1 MCKYN
6 KNMNMQKLL
15 DALLEEGLREKC
27 YPGAAAAC
35 GCGDTVFAI
44 SYTGKISENGLA
56 VNVHT
61 RYDMASLTKILAP
74 TMIALRAIEEG
85 DLTLWDTLGRFFPD
99 CPPDKQSITI
109 RDLMTHT
116 AGFAP
121 AFWLSEEA
129 ASPEDALRALLAHP
143 LETPIGEG
151 VHYSCMGYITLGK
164 VLETVYGQPLDVL
177 AQERVFR
184 PLHMAHTGYC
194 PEDRDNI
201 AATEVDGETGVA
213 WQGIVHDENA
223 RFLRGVSANAGVF
236 SDIQDMIRFAQMLA
250 CGGKDYL
257 SRAMLNKAIAFQA
270 GDAEVRRGLG
280 FHLAGTPENFMGD
293 LFPAE
298 AFGHTGFTGTSLA
311 VDPQS
316 GFFVILLSN
325 RVHPT
330 RNNFRLFRFRRRMHN
345 ILYAAFT
352 KNG

>member
-1 MCKYN
+1 
-6 KNMNMQKLL
+6 MNMQKLL
-15 DALLEEGLREKC
+15 DALLEEGLHEGC

-44 SYTGKISENGLA
+44 SCTGKISENGPA

-74 TMIALRAIEEG
+74 TMLALRALEDG
-85 DLTLWDTLGRFFPD
+85 TLTLWDRLDRFFPD
-99 CPPDKQSITI
+99 CPPDKQGITI
-109 RDLMTHT
+109 RHLMTHT

-129 ASPEDALRALLAHP
+129 ASPEDALRVLLAHP
-143 LETPIGEG
+143 LQTPVGAG

-164 VLETVYGQPLDVL
+164 VLEAVYGRPLDEL
-177 AQERVFR
+177 ARERVFL
-184 PLHMAHTGYC
+184 PLHMEHTGYC
-194 PEDRDNI
+194 PADRDNI
-201 AATEVDGETGVA
+201 AATEVDRESGVA

-236 SDIQDMIRFAQMLA
+236 SDIGDMIRFAQMLA
-250 CGGKDYL
+250 LGGRGYL
-257 SRAMLNKAIAFQA
+257 SRGTISRAIAFAA
-270 GDAEVRRGLG
+270 GDADVRRGLG

-293 LFPAE
+293 LFPAD
-298 AFGHTGFTGTSLA
+298 AFGHTGFTGTSMA
-311 VDPQS
+311 IDPHT

-330 RNNFRLFRFRRRMHN
+330 RENFRLFRFRRRLHN
-345 ILYAAFT
+345 ILYAEFT
-352 KNG
+352 RE